1 MSEQEYIKKIS
12 KYSDKKLL
20 NKYHG
25 IITGDGQMERFLN
38 PTDCRILT
46 LMEREMER
54 RKIKPIHLMNAEQ
67 YSNFIQ
73 DEDFKVENKLHPNN
87 LKIKKDGDG
96 LKSII
101 VDVELD
107 AIEVKLTNDDCV
119 QLETDGLTYIMLSTE
134 NLNQLKKLIKEAQ
147 KFYNEKPKS

>member
-1 MSEQEYIKKIS
+1 
-12 KYSDKKLL
+12 
-20 NKYHG
+20 
-25 IITGDGQMERFLN
+25 
-38 PTDCRILT
+38 
-46 LMEREMER
+46 
-54 RKIKPIHLMNAEQ
+54 MN
-67 YSNFIQ
+67 I
-73 DEDFKVENKLHPNN
+73 ENKLHPNN

-134 NLNQLKKLIKEAQ
+134 NLNQLKKLIEQAQ
-147 KFYNEKPKS
+147 KFYNEKPKSGETF

>member
-1 MSEQEYIKKIS
+1 
-12 KYSDKKLL
+12 
-20 NKYHG
+20 
-25 IITGDGQMERFLN
+25 
-38 PTDCRILT
+38 
-46 LMEREMER
+46 
-54 RKIKPIHLMNAEQ
+54 MN
-67 YSNFIQ
+67 I
-73 DEDFKVENKLHPNN
+73 ENKLHPNN

-134 NLNQLKKLIKEAQ
+134 NLNQLKKLIEQAQ